1 MKKILLVCIV
11 MLGIN
16 QYAFSQNDKKWTI
29 QMNPL
34 LLFSD
39 IFVDDIDD
47 MLIITDIECQYKI
60 DNFSNISLTLSFLY
74 SERNTDDYYYDDDD
88 RRIHTSYKENYFQ
101 IGIKPMYIFRPFQTG
116 LKGFFLGAY
125 PNIGFYY
132 SPSENT
138 FYTELGFGF
147 TIGYKWVFSSGF
159 TMQLGGGVGRT
170 FSIPQRPYNESYINS
185 DGRITLMHTD
195 ISIFDFKLGYSF

>member
-1 MKKILLVCIV
+1 MKKILMVCIV
-11 MLGIN
+11 MLGIS
-16 QYAFSQNDKKWTI
+16 QFAFSQNDRKWTI

-39 IFVDDIDD
+39 IFVDDIED
-47 MLIITDIECQYKI
+47 MLIITDIECQYNI
-60 DNFSNISLTLSFLY
+60 DRFSNISLSLSFLY
-74 SERNTDDYYYDDDD
+74 SERNAYYNE
-88 RRIHTSYKENYFQ
+88 SYFQ

-116 LKGFFLGAY
+116 IKGFFLGIY
-125 PNIGFYY
+125 PNIGFNF
-132 SPSENT
+132 SPSEDT

-159 TMQLGGGVGRT
+159 TMQVGSGIGRT
-170 FSIPQRPYNESYINS
+170 FSIPQKPYYEAYINS

-195 ISIFDFKLGYSF
+195 ISIFDFKIGYSF